1 MTFPGHRTELHP
13 GHPPGAGEGVQI
25 LLSPWTRSRCIRPPT
40 TASTGLGQCEKD
52 SALSPD
58 QAYVMLTPRQAQWR
72 TWQSPWASL
81 PGRSICTAPFLC
93 THQAFVTAQQVLG
106 QLSHRRAWETLW
118 AVAGE
123 GLTGRTLDLTQVTFT
138 DSDVDCHHPLL
149 LVHLELPEATEAEP
163 QVPAPGLQATA
174 EPEQWPVVETVEVD
188 TNRTCCTEWR
198 AVNEELFRKVVP
210 SQCLGSSWC
219 KRIKP
224 GNEHLAPTI
233 QATVDHFQRVV
244 NFITTTCLSD
254 PSRTARD
261 RARLVEHWIQV
272 AQECNIL
279 MNFSLHTVIS
289 ALQKTSISRLENTWG
304 EVSQWESS
312 ENFKKLCRKDKS
324 LSRELMTK
332 AEWRLESGKRRER
345 PSTFA
350 MPEIH
355 SQRVQEQQQQQQW
368 GVIACLGTFLHDL
381 VMLHLAMGAY
391 LEGKEINLEK
401 RTEPVLPA
409 GAPIMVGQQNTQGR
423 EERVII
429 KFRPARPQQ

>member
-52 SALSPD
+52 STLSPD
-58 QAYVMLTPRQAQWR
+58 QAHVMLTPRQAQWR
-72 TWQSPWASL
+72 TWQSPWTSL
-81 PGRSICTAPFLC
+81 PREKHLHCYLPVHPPGLRHCPAGFRP
-93 THQAFVTAQQVLG
+93 
-106 QLSHRRAWETLW
+106 
-118 AVAGE
+118 AVP
-123 GLTGRTLDLTQVTFT
+123 QVTFT

-149 LVHLELPEATEAEP
+149 VVHLELPEATEAEP

-174 EPEQWPVVETVEVD
+174 EPEQWPVM
-188 TNRTCCTEWR
+188 
-198 AVNEELFRKVVP
+198 EELFRKVVP

-219 KRIKP
+219 KRIKLR
-224 GNEHLAPTI
+224 NEHLAPAI

-244 NFITTTCLSD
+244 NFITTTCLRD

-289 ALQKTSISRLENTWG
+289 ALQKTSISRLENTWD
-304 EVSQWESS
+304 EVSRESS
-312 ENFKKLCRKDKS
+312 ENFKELYRKDKS

-332 AEWRLESGKRRER
+332 SVLSRLTRGGILLVHGQEG

-355 SQRVQEQQQQQQW
+355 PQRVQEQQQQQQW
-368 GVIACLGTFLHDL
+368 VRVPGGRSSRVRG
-381 VMLHLAMGAY
+381 
-391 LEGKEINLEK
+391 EGLC
-401 RTEPVLPA
+401 PPSW
-409 GAPIMVGQQNTQGR
+409 
-423 EERVII
+423 
-429 KFRPARPQQ
+429 RPQTQRAGPWLLQPCLLMPQCLSPSRRDQKEGLEELVQDGFVVGRDRDHIPCHLLESSPGI

>member
-13 GHPPGAGEGVQI
+13 GHPQGAGEGVQI

-174 EPEQWPVVETVEVD
+174 EPEQWPVVE
-188 TNRTCCTEWR
+188 
-198 AVNEELFRKVVP
+198 ELFRKVVP

-272 AQECNIL
+272 AQ
-279 MNFSLHTVIS
+279 
-289 ALQKTSISRLENTWG
+289 
-304 EVSQWESS
+304 ESS

>member
-40 TASTGLGQCEKD
+40 TASNGLGQCEKD

-81 PGRSICTAPFLC
+81 PGSICTAPFLC

-174 EPEQWPVVETVEVD
+174 EPEQWPVV
-188 TNRTCCTEWR
+188 
-198 AVNEELFRKVVP
+198 EELFRKVVP

-312 ENFKKLCRKDKS
+312 ENFKKLCRKEKS

-332 AEWRLESGKRRER
+332 AEWRLESGKRRVRSGPPHLPCQRYTPRESR
-345 PSTFA
+345 SSSSSNSGGRRSTLRKGLSRQA
-350 MPEIH
+350 PTVSPVPLADHGPIL
-355 SQRVQEQQQQQQW
+355 SSGDSARV
-368 GVIACLGTFLHDL
+368 LGMHW
-381 VMLHLAMGAY
+381 ASS
-391 LEGKEINLEK
+391 
-401 RTEPVLPA
+401 
-409 GAPIMVGQQNTQGR
+409 
-423 EERVII
+423 
-429 KFRPARPQQ
+429 

>member
-1 MTFPGHRTELHP
+1 MENMAESLGQPPREHLHCSLP
-13 GHPPGAGEGVQI
+13 VHPPGLRHRPAGVG
-25 LLSPWTRSRCIRPPT
+25 P
-40 TASTGLGQCEKD
+40 
-52 SALSPD
+52 
-58 QAYVMLTPRQAQWR
+58 
-72 TWQSPWASL
+72 
-81 PGRSICTAPFLC
+81 
-93 THQAFVTAQQVLG
+93 
-106 QLSHRRAWETLW
+106 
-118 AVAGE
+118 AVP
-123 GLTGRTLDLTQVTFT
+123 QVTFT

-174 EPEQWPVVETVEVD
+174 EPEQWPVV
-188 TNRTCCTEWR
+188 
-198 AVNEELFRKVVP
+198 EELFRKVVP

-312 ENFKKLCRKDKS
+312 ENFKKLCRKEKS

>member
-1 MTFPGHRTELHP
+1 
-13 GHPPGAGEGVQI
+13 
-25 LLSPWTRSRCIRPPT
+25 
-40 TASTGLGQCEKD
+40 
-52 SALSPD
+52 
-58 QAYVMLTPRQAQWR
+58 MLTPRQAQWR
-72 TWQSPWASL
+72 TWQSPWTSL
-81 PGRSICTAPFLC
+81 PREKHLHCYLPVHPPGLRHCPAGFRP
-93 THQAFVTAQQVLG
+93 
-106 QLSHRRAWETLW
+106 
-118 AVAGE
+118 AVP
-123 GLTGRTLDLTQVTFT
+123 QVTFT

-149 LVHLELPEATEAEP
+149 VVHLELPEATEAEP

-174 EPEQWPVVETVEVD
+174 EPEQWPVM
-188 TNRTCCTEWR
+188 
-198 AVNEELFRKVVP
+198 EELFRKVVP

-219 KRIKP
+219 KRIKLR
-224 GNEHLAPTI
+224 NEHLAPAI

-244 NFITTTCLSD
+244 NFITTTCLRD

-289 ALQKTSISRLENTWG
+289 ALQKTSISRLENTWD
-304 EVSQWESS
+304 EVSRESS
-312 ENFKKLCRKDKS
+312 ENFKELYRKDKS

-332 AEWRLESGKRRER
+332 SVLSRLTRGG
-345 PSTFA
+345 
-350 MPEIH
+350 I
-355 SQRVQEQQQQQQW
+355 
-368 GVIACLGTFLHDL
+368 LL
-381 VMLHLAMGAY
+381 VHGQ
-391 LEGKEINLEK
+391 GKEINLEK

>member
-13 GHPPGAGEGVQI
+13 GHPQGAGEGVQI

-174 EPEQWPVVETVEVD
+174 EPEQWPVV
-188 TNRTCCTEWR
+188 
-198 AVNEELFRKVVP
+198 EELFRKVVP

-368 GVIACLGTFLHDL
+368 G
-381 VMLHLAMGAY
+381 
-391 LEGKEINLEK
+391 KEINLEK
-401 RTEPVLPA
+401 RTEPP
-409 GAPIMVGQQNTQGR
+409 GPNSEPCTIGR
-423 EERVII
+423 S
-429 KFRPARPQQ
+429 RPHPQQWGLGSGAWHALGQLLMGRGAL

>member
-40 TASTGLGQCEKD
+40 TASNGLGQCEKD

-81 PGRSICTAPFLC
+81 PGSICTAPFLC

-174 EPEQWPVVETVEVD
+174 EPEQWPVVE
-188 TNRTCCTEWR
+188 
-198 AVNEELFRKVVP
+198 ELFRKVVP

-272 AQECNIL
+272 AQE
-279 MNFSLHTVIS
+279 
-289 ALQKTSISRLENTWG
+289 
-304 EVSQWESS
+304 SS
-312 ENFKKLCRKDKS
+312 ENFKKLCRKEKS

>member
-40 TASTGLGQCEKD
+40 TASNGLGQCEKD

-81 PGRSICTAPFLC
+81 PGSICTAPFLC

-174 EPEQWPVVETVEVD
+174 EPEQWPVV
-188 TNRTCCTEWR
+188 
-198 AVNEELFRKVVP
+198 EELFRKVVP

-312 ENFKKLCRKDKS
+312 ENFKKLCRKEKS

-332 AEWRLESGKRRER
+332 AEWRLESGKRR
-345 PSTFA
+345 
-350 MPEIH
+350 
-355 SQRVQEQQQQQQW
+355 
-368 GVIACLGTFLHDL
+368 
-381 VMLHLAMGAY
+381 
-391 LEGKEINLEK
+391 
-401 RTEPVLPA
+401 PVLPA

>member
-13 GHPPGAGEGVQI
+13 GHPQGAGEGVQI

-174 EPEQWPVVETVEVD
+174 EPEQWPVVE
-188 TNRTCCTEWR
+188 
-198 AVNEELFRKVVP
+198 ELFRKVVP

-272 AQECNIL
+272 AQE
-279 MNFSLHTVIS
+279 
-289 ALQKTSISRLENTWG
+289 
-304 EVSQWESS
+304 SS

-332 AEWRLESGKRRER
+332 AEWRLESGKRR
-345 PSTFA
+345 
-350 MPEIH
+350 
-355 SQRVQEQQQQQQW
+355 

>member
-13 GHPPGAGEGVQI
+13 GHPQGAGEGVQI

-174 EPEQWPVVETVEVD
+174 EPEQWPVVE
-188 TNRTCCTEWR
+188 
-198 AVNEELFRKVVP
+198 ELFRKVVP

-332 AEWRLESGKRRER
+332 AEWRLESGKRRVRSGPPHLPCQRYTPRESRSSSSSNSGGRRSTLRKGLSQSCRLEPPSWLASRILKAEKKELSSSSGPPGPNSEPCTIGRSR
-345 PSTFA
+345 PH
-350 MPEIH
+350 P
-355 SQRVQEQQQQQQW
+355 QQW
-368 GVIACLGTFLHDL
+368 GLGSGAWHALGQL
-381 VMLHLAMGAY
+381 LMG
-391 LEGKEINLEK
+391 
-401 RTEPVLPA
+401 R
-409 GAPIMVGQQNTQGR
+409 GAL
-423 EERVII
+423 
-429 KFRPARPQQ
+429 

>member
-13 GHPPGAGEGVQI
+13 GHPQGAGEGVQI

-174 EPEQWPVVETVEVD
+174 EPEQWPVVE
-188 TNRTCCTEWR
+188 
-198 AVNEELFRKVVP
+198 ELFRKVVP

-332 AEWRLESGKRRER
+332 AEWRLESGKRR
-345 PSTFA
+345 
-350 MPEIH
+350 
-355 SQRVQEQQQQQQW
+355 

-401 RTEPVLPA
+401 RTEPP
-409 GAPIMVGQQNTQGR
+409 GPNSEPCTIGR
-423 EERVII
+423 S
-429 KFRPARPQQ
+429 RPHPQQWGLGSGAWHALGQLLMGRGAL

>member
-40 TASTGLGQCEKD
+40 TASNGLGQCEKD

-81 PGRSICTAPFLC
+81 PGSICTAPFLC

-174 EPEQWPVVETVEVD
+174 EPEQWPVVE
-188 TNRTCCTEWR
+188 
-198 AVNEELFRKVVP
+198 ELFRKVVP

-272 AQECNIL
+272 AQE
-279 MNFSLHTVIS
+279 
-289 ALQKTSISRLENTWG
+289 
-304 EVSQWESS
+304 SS
-312 ENFKKLCRKDKS
+312 ENFKKLCRKEKS

-332 AEWRLESGKRRER
+332 AEWRLESGKRR
-345 PSTFA
+345 
-350 MPEIH
+350 
-355 SQRVQEQQQQQQW
+355 

>member
-40 TASTGLGQCEKD
+40 TASNGLGQCEKD

-81 PGRSICTAPFLC
+81 PGSICTAPFLC

-174 EPEQWPVVETVEVD
+174 EPEQWPVV
-188 TNRTCCTEWR
+188 
-198 AVNEELFRKVVP
+198 EELFRKVVP

-312 ENFKKLCRKDKS
+312 ENFKKLCRKEKS

-332 AEWRLESGKRRER
+332 AEWRLESGKRR
-345 PSTFA
+345 
-350 MPEIH
+350 
-355 SQRVQEQQQQQQW
+355 

-401 RTEPVLPA
+401 RTEPP
-409 GAPIMVGQQNTQGR
+409 GPNSEPCTIGR
-423 EERVII
+423 S
-429 KFRPARPQQ
+429 RPHPQQWGLGSGAWHALGQLLMGRGAL

>member
-40 TASTGLGQCEKD
+40 TASNGLGQCEKD

-81 PGRSICTAPFLC
+81 PGSICTAPFLC

-174 EPEQWPVVETVEVD
+174 EPEQWPVV
-188 TNRTCCTEWR
+188 
-198 AVNEELFRKVVP
+198 EELFRKVVP

-312 ENFKKLCRKDKS
+312 ENFKKLCRKEKS

-368 GVIACLGTFLHDL
+368 G
-381 VMLHLAMGAY
+381 
-391 LEGKEINLEK
+391 KEINLEK
-401 RTEPVLPA
+401 RTEPP
-409 GAPIMVGQQNTQGR
+409 GPNSEPCTIGR
-423 EERVII
+423 S
-429 KFRPARPQQ
+429 RPHPQQWGLGSGAWHALGQLLMGRGAL